1 MNKRYNITDPAILK
15 SLEGYYNVMIESGFA
30 KLTAKAYVSAA
41 AKYIDAEHPLDREQ
55 MNEYFRGLTRNRGL
69 TRGQRG
75 HIYAQK
81 AGVSRYIDFLAGVDL
96 NPVFEKSSRRPRK
109 TCNKDCFN
117 CIYPDCIYA

>member
-1 MNKRYNITDPAILK
+1 MNKRYNITDSKTLQ
-15 SLEGYYNVMIESGFA
+15 SLEDYYNVMIESGFA

-41 AKYIDAEHPLDREQ
+41 ARYINDKHPLDREK
-55 MNEYFRGLTRNRGL
+55 MNEYFGGLTRNRGL

-96 NPVFEKSSRRPRK
+96 VVQADKSSHRPRK
-109 TCNKDCFN
+109 RCNKDCFN
-117 CIYPDCIYA
+117 CIYPDCIFD